1 MNEAK
6 GAKCFTHVLQFL
18 RACFTRVLQYCC
30 LAKEKRAID
39 KIAKEAAIKYAASC
53 CLFSCRILS
62 AFSPILG
69 GFPFS
74 LIPRTRICRRDVH
87 VRDHDQIHILW

>member
-1 MNEAK
+1 MFYT
-6 GAKCFTHVLQFL
+6 CFTVF
-18 RACFTRVLQYCC
+18 AGMFYTCFTIL
-30 LAKEKRAID
+30 LLSKRKKAID

-53 CLFSCRILS
+53 CLFSCIILS
-62 AFSPILG
+62 AFSPILE

-87 VRDHDQIHILW
+87 VHDHDQIHILW